1 MAAESVAKD
10 DDEMYCTIQ
19 YYFLA
24 AMQGFSVDNSP
35 AVTDPTA
42 NRKSQSRGEARR
54 RAMIEAAWQVLQ
66 EKGCEAATLSDIIAL
81 SGGSRATL
89 YEAFG
94 GKNGLFEAAVAERCR
109 AFGKSMQVV
118 LDERND
124 PRSVLETL
132 AFAFLNRVVVPE
144 STRALGIFVAEGGRF
159 PQMIETFLRHGPR
172 ALTSRLAC
180 YLASATRAGQLQVDD
195 PELAADLF
203 LSMLQGQWLLRIMSQ
218 NEVPPAAD
226 VLRERARLAVSI
238 FLDGLKNRNLR

>member
-1 MAAESVAKD
+1 M
-10 DDEMYCTIQ
+10 
-19 YYFLA
+19 
-24 AMQGFSVDNSP
+24 DNAP
-35 AVTDPTA
+35 ATTDPTA

-54 RAMIEAAWQVLQ
+54 RAMVEAAWQVLQ

-94 GKNGLFEAAVAERCR
+94 GKDGLIEVAVAERCST
-109 AFGKSMQVV
+109 FGESMQLV

-132 AFAFLNRVVVPE
+132 ALAFLNRLAAPE
-144 STRALGIFVAEGGRF
+144 STRMLGIFVAEGGRF

-172 ALTSRLAC
+172 ALTSRIAG
-180 YLASATRAGQLQVDD
+180 YLASATRAGKLQVDE

-203 LSMLQGQWLLRIMSQ
+203 LSMLQGQWLLRVMSQ
-218 NEVPPAAD
+218 NEAPPAAD
-226 VLRERARLAVSI
+226 ALRKRARLAVSI
-238 FLDGLKNRNLR
+238 FLDGLGDTNLRER